1 MKNITLKD
9 LFISAEELSDLAEQ
23 ASVGD
28 SEAQTKYLL
37 SKIYGAEPAT
47 KVTLEGVVVD
57 ACGTDNL
64 MALLF
69 AGYIYSHGLGTAKN
83 YSKAVEYF
91 TKAYDLKYGI
101 SASGSKR
108 SESAAKAKTELEK
121 KYPSIVKS
129 ISRAVSFVEDQSLAK
144 LYKDLPAL
152 SKDAGEIGNLLEAAV
167 SGMSET
173 DTALWEYRYHDT
185 VLVPVEILKTLAAF
199 NEFNQF
205 LEDSNLAAAKPD
217 TYFFETILRCIIDDD
232 DIDDND
238 YIISGLL
245 MMAGHDNS
253 PLWQYRVGLWY
264 ENSERNLEPDTALV
278 WYEKAKKELPAAKAA
293 HARVKAS
300 ENYKILQDKE
310 NGTAKL
316 CRDLYNYTSINPQ
329 NSISWLIE
337 CALRGDESAMSRL
350 EQKHISPERGGSV
363 LRGGFRPQL
372 YHEIIAAEKT
382 DCDKAS
388 EKFFNDIKKAS
399 QKYQDEVKRQL
410 ARAEAARKKAEED
423 ARRAE
428 ELARKTEELARKKEE
443 AKLRAEQE
451 AKRRAEELARK
462 KEEAKLRAEQ
472 EAKRRAEEAEK
483 KKILAEQEAKCR
495 AEEAEK
501 KKILDAQKAYQKLLD
516 EVSSLK
522 EESALAIS
530 EVKSDCKDNFA
541 DLKKRLNS
549 AYSSTRTKMDPYR
562 LKWWHHLFYYAPEK
576 DVDEFF
582 SSESATNAS
591 LLRELQQ
598 AIDTAE
604 TADEKVELCLR
615 TEYGDKSPA
624 ALKTY
629 VTKLKKQVKALTEAK
644 DQCKKKVKAIEK
656 QIRYLTKE
664 VSVSDFECEF
674 NGRKALFFILLLW
687 ILVSLCLCI
696 FAGKGFLSL
705 VVSCGILGA
714 LFNIIRKD
722 EVSFGTILMGFS
734 VTALI
739 VIVIICFFIPEDYEY
754 EDVSELSEIYTEEVY
769 NEDSGDTQVTTVET
783 ETSIEL
789 DYDYIYE
796 AEDDGWRKVRNDD
809 KYGFINKNGKLVV
822 PVKYDYIYNLEDNG
836 WRKVEINEKY
846 GYIGGNGKEIIKPKY
861 DYIYSPEDNGWRRVE
876 LKDKYGFVNSSG
888 TEVVPVKYDYIYS
901 PDDNGWRKVE
911 VNDKKGYINADGTE
925 IIPAVYDYMYS
936 WSGGLLKVEKGDKVG
951 YINREGK
958 LVMPLE

>member
-1 MKNITLKD
+1 M
-9 LFISAEELSDLAEQ
+9 
-23 ASVGD
+23 
-28 SEAQTKYLL
+28 
-37 SKIYGAEPAT
+37 
-47 KVTLEGVVVD
+47 VD

-101 SASGSKR
+101 SVSGSKR

-152 SKDAGEIGNLLEAAV
+152 SKDADEIGSLLESAV

-199 NEFNQF
+199 NEFKQF
-205 LEDSNLAAAKPD
+205 LEDSNLASAKPD
-217 TYFFETILRCIIDDD
+217 TYFVETILRCIIDDD

-245 MMAGHDNS
+245 MMAGHDSS

-264 ENSERNLEPDTALV
+264 ENSERNLEPDTALM

-428 ELARKTEELARKKEE
+428 ELARKKEE

-462 KEEAKLRAEQ
+462 EAEDKILAEQ
-472 EAKRRAEEAEK
+472 EAKRRAEEA
-483 KKILAEQEAKCR
+483 
-495 AEEAEK
+495 
-501 KKILDAQKAYQKLLD
+501 YQKLLD
-516 EVSSLK
+516 EISSLK

-549 AYSSTRTKMDPYR
+549 AYSSTRTKLDAYR

-576 DVDEFF
+576 DVEKFF

-591 LLRELQQ
+591 LLRELEQ

-604 TADEKVELCLR
+604 AADEKVEVCLR

-644 DQCKKKVKAIEK
+644 DECKKKVKAIEK

-664 VSVSDFECEF
+664 VSVSDFECEL
-674 NGRKALFFILLLW
+674 NGRKTLFFILILW

-714 LFNIIRKD
+714 LLNIIRKD
-722 EVSFGTILMGFS
+722 EVSFGTILTGFG

-739 VIVIICFFIPEDYEY
+739 VFVIICFFIPEDDEY
-754 EDVSELSEIYTEEVY
+754 EEVSELSEIYTEEVY
-769 NEDSGDTQVTTVET
+769 HEDSGDTQVTAVET
-783 ETSIEL
+783 ETSIVL

-836 WRKVEINEKY
+836 WRKVEVNDKY
-846 GYIGGNGKEIIKPKY
+846 GFIGGNGKEIVKPKY
-861 DYIYSPEDNGWRRVE
+861 DYIYSPEDNGWRKVE
-876 LKDKYGFVNSSG
+876 LKDKYGFINSSG
-888 TEVVPVKYDYIYS
+888 TEVVPAKYDYIYG
-901 PDDNGWRKVE
+901 PEDNGWRKVE

-936 WSGGLLKVEKGDKVG
+936 WSGGLLKVEKDDKVG

>member
-1 MKNITLKD
+1 MQIITLKD

-23 ASVGD
+23 AKAGN

-47 KVTLEGVVVD
+47 KATLEGVVID

-101 SASGSKR
+101 SVSGSKR
-108 SESAAKAKTELEK
+108 SESTAKAKTELEK

-199 NEFNQF
+199 NEFKQF

-217 TYFFETILRCIIDDD
+217 TYFVETIIHCIIDDD

-264 ENSERNLEPDTALV
+264 ENSERNLEPDTALM

-428 ELARKTEELARKKEE
+428 ELARKKEE

-462 KEEAKLRAEQ
+462 EEEEKILAEQ
-472 EAKRRAEEAEK
+472 EAKRRAEEA
-483 KKILAEQEAKCR
+483 
-495 AEEAEK
+495 
-501 KKILDAQKAYQKLLD
+501 YQKLLD
-516 EVSSLK
+516 EISSLK

-549 AYSSTRTKMDPYR
+549 AYSSTRTKLDAYR

-576 DVDEFF
+576 DVDKFF
-582 SSESATNAS
+582 SSEYATNAS
-591 LLRELQQ
+591 LLRELEE
-598 AIDTAE
+598 AIDKAE
-604 TADEKVELCLR
+604 TANEKVEVCLR

-629 VTKLKKQVKALTEAK
+629 ITKLKKQVKALTEAK
-644 DQCKKKVKAIEK
+644 DECKKKVKAIEK

-664 VSVSDFECEF
+664 VSVSDFECEL
-674 NGRKALFFILLLW
+674 NGRKTLFFILIFW

-714 LFNIIRKD
+714 LLNIIRKD
-722 EVSFGTILMGFS
+722 EVSFGTILTGFG

-739 VIVIICFFIPEDYEY
+739 VFVIICFFIPKDDEY

-769 NEDSGDTQVTTVET
+769 HEDSGDTQVTAVET
-783 ETSIEL
+783 ETSIVL

-822 PVKYDYIYNLEDNG
+822 PVKYDYIYNVEDNG
-836 WRKVEINEKY
+836 WRKVEVNDKY
-846 GYIGGNGKEIIKPKY
+846 GFIGGNGKEIVKPKY

-876 LKDKYGFVNSSG
+876 LKDKYGFINSSG
-888 TEVVPVKYDYIYS
+888 TEVVPAKYDYIYG
-901 PDDNGWRKVE
+901 PEDNGWRKVE